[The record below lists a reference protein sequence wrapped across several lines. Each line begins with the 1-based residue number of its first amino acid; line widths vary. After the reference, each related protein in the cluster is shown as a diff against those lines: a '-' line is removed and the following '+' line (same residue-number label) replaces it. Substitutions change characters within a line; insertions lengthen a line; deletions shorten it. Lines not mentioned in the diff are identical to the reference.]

1 MYFVFD
7 DSNTLFLHI
16 TIINSAHQPPPA
28 RQAPIAPRGISLEG
42 FHRSVVVPEPGAP
55 PWRQYLAFAGPAL
68 LVSVGYMDP
77 GNWATDL
84 QAGAQF
90 KYALLWIVG
99 LSSMMAIFLQVIAA
113 RLGIV
118 TGKDLAQCCRD
129 FLPSWTRWPNYLS
142 CEIAI
147 AACDLAEVLG
157 SAVALH
163 LLFPRLSL
171 LAAVI
176 ITSFDVLL
184 LLSLQRLGM
193 RLIESVIL
201 VLIATITVCYFIEIF
216 VLPQTQPNF
225 PEMARWLLAPD
236 LTSFVHSRDMVYLA
250 IGIIGATV
258 MPHNLYLHSALVQ
271 TRRLRNDPE
280 SVRTAVRYNT
290 IDTTVALTGAFFVN
304 AAILVLA
311 AVVFYGHDTVSLPSG
326 QVIAFTSDS
335 DWIQIAYVTLAP
347 LVGKVAASLLF
358 AVALLASGQ
367 SSTITGTLAG
377 QVVME
382 GFMHWRIAPW
392 MRRLATRLCAIVPA
406 VILIALRGQGSVTN
420 LITLSQVVLAIQ
432 LPLAMVPLLAFAGS
446 RRRMG
451 DGRIGKFLLVAGW
464 GSCAVITCL
473 DIYGLPGALHDA
485 AAVFT
490 GP

>member
-1 MYFVFD
+1 V
-7 DSNTLFLHI
+7 
-16 TIINSAHQPPPA
+16 PPA
-28 RQAPIAPRGISLEG
+28 APRPSVSLEG
-42 FHRSVVVPEPGAP
+42 FHGSVAVPAP
-55 PWRQYLAFAGPAL
+55 SARPWRQYLAFAGPAL

-90 KYALLWIVG
+90 KYALLWVVG
-99 LSSMMAIFLQVIAA
+99 LASLMAIFLQVVSA
-113 RLGIV
+113 RLGIA

-129 FLPSWTRWPNYLS
+129 FLPAWTRWPNYLS
-142 CEIAI
+142 CEVAI

-171 LAAVI
+171 LTAVV

-184 LLSLQRLGM
+184 LLSLQRFGM
-193 RLIESVIL
+193 RLIEAVIF
-201 VLIATITVCYFIEIF
+201 VLIATIGLCYYIEIF

-225 PEMARWLLAPD
+225 PEMARWLFAPD
-236 LTSFVHSRDMVYLA
+236 LRSFIQDKDLVYIA

-271 TRRLRNDPE
+271 SRRTGRDPG
-280 SVRTAVRYNT
+280 SLKQAVRYNT
-290 IDTTVALTGAFFVN
+290 IDTTVALSVAFLVN

-311 AVVFYGHDTVSLPSG
+311 AVVFYGHDHVTLASG
-326 QVIAFTSDS
+326 QVATFSSDS

-347 LVGKVAASLLF
+347 LVGKAAASLLF

-392 MRRLATRLCAIVPA
+392 MRRLITRLCAIIPA
-406 VILIALRGQGSVTN
+406 IVLIGMRGDSSVTD
-420 LITLSQVVLAIQ
+420 LLTLSQVVLAIQ
-432 LPLAMVPLLAFAGS
+432 LPLAMVPLLVFAGS

-451 DGRIGKFLLVAGW
+451 DGRIGSFLLVAGW
-464 GSCAVITCL
+464 ASCAVITFL
-473 DIYGLPGALHDA
+473 DVYGLPDALHEA
-485 AAVFT
+485 IGVFT
-490 GP
+490 GH

>member
-1 MYFVFD
+1 
-7 DSNTLFLHI
+7 
-16 TIINSAHQPPPA
+16 
-28 RQAPIAPRGISLEG
+28 
-42 FHRSVVVPEPGAP
+42 
-55 PWRQYLAFAGPAL
+55 
-68 LVSVGYMDP
+68 MDP

-90 KYALLWIVG
+90 KYTLLWVVG
-99 LSSMMAIFLQVIAA
+99 LSSAMAVFLQVIAA

-129 FLPSWTRWPNYLS
+129 YLPAWTRWPNYLS
-142 CEIAI
+142 CELAI

-163 LLFPRLSL
+163 LLFPGLSL
-171 LAAVI
+171 LFAVM
-176 ITSFDVLL
+176 ITAFDVLL

-193 RLIESVIL
+193 RLIEAVVL
-201 VLIATITVCYFIEIF
+201 VLIATIAVCYFIEIF
-216 VLPQTQPNF
+216 VLPQTRPSF
-225 PEMARWLLAPD
+225 PEMARWLVAPD
-236 LTSFVHSRDMVYLA
+236 LPTFFHSTDLVYLA

-271 TRRLRNDPE
+271 TRQLKKDDA
-280 SVRTAVRYNT
+280 SVRRAVRYNT
-290 IDTTVALTGAFFVN
+290 IDTTVALTVAFFVN

-311 AVVFYGHDTVSLPSG
+311 AVVFYGHDRVTLLSG
-326 QVIAFTSDS
+326 QVIRFTADS
-335 DWIQIAYVTLAP
+335 DWIQVAYVTLAP

-382 GFMHWRIAPW
+382 GFMNWRIAPW
-392 MRRLATRLCAIVPA
+392 VRRTITRLCAIVPA
-406 VILIALRGQGSVTN
+406 AVLIALRGDNSITD
-420 LITLSQVVLAIQ
+420 LLTLSQVVLAIQ
-432 LPLAMVPLLAFAGS
+432 LPLAMFPLLAFAGS
-446 RRRMG
+446 GRRMG
-451 DGRIGKFLLVAGW
+451 RDRVGGILLAAGW
-464 GSCAVITCL
+464 ASCLVITAL
-473 DIYGLPGALHDA
+473 DIYGLPGAMRDA
-485 AAVFT
+485 VHVFS